1 MASNELVSK
10 ALKDMGFEEPKV
22 EECLNTL
29 TVSGGG
35 FEVTLPAAIE
45 W

>member
-1 MASNELVSK
+1 MASNELVSE
-10 ALKDMGFEEPKV
+10 ALRDMGFEKHKV

-29 TVSGGG
+29 TVSSGG